1 MSNVKR
7 LLILGIAAGLAFSVV
22 GNTAAGFNLGKV
34 LNKVG
39 VSTTE
44 SSEEPLYEGEPAD
57 GTRENGM
64 VYNAEVHGWYDEKTG
79 ALLSRNDAEAR
90 RMPAPPGPTTAKCD
104 LIYGI
109 VKAGRE
115 DLEVRLENNLL
126 ILKTRGSLW
135 DGGTGEKGEISIILP
150 EECKKGVVYK
160 PKADHYFT
168 FDKPNRDGPVTL
180 VRHEGYVIGF
190 DTVSYTHLT
199 LPTN

>member
-7 LLILGIAAGLAFSVV
+7 LLILGIAAELAFSVV

-190 DTVSYTHLT
+190 DTER
-199 LPTN
+199 

>member
-22 GNTAAGFNLGKV
+22 GNTPAGFNLGKV

-190 DTVSYTHLT
+190 DTER
-199 LPTN
+199 

>member
-150 EECKKGVVYK
+150 EVCKKGVVYK

-190 DTVSYTHLT
+190 DTER
-199 LPTN
+199 

>member
-7 LLILGIAAGLAFSVV
+7 LLILGIAAGLAFSVM

-115 DLEVRLENNLL
+115 DLEVRLENKLL

-190 DTVSYTHLT
+190 DTER
-199 LPTN
+199 

>member
-7 LLILGIAAGLAFSVV
+7 LLILGIAAGLAFSVM

-150 EECKKGVVYK
+150 EECKQGVVYK

-190 DTVSYTHLT
+190 DTER
-199 LPTN
+199 

>member
-7 LLILGIAAGLAFSVV
+7 LLILGIVAGLAFSVV

-180 VRHEGYVIGF
+180 VRHEGYDIGF
-190 DTVSYTHLT
+190 DTER
-199 LPTN
+199 

>member
-7 LLILGIAAGLAFSVV
+7 LLILGIAAGLAFSIV

-135 DGGTGEKGEISIILP
+135 NGGTGEKGEISIILP

-190 DTVSYTHLT
+190 DTER
-199 LPTN
+199 

>member
-7 LLILGIAAGLAFSVV
+7 LLILGIAAGLAFSVM

-44 SSEEPLYEGEPAD
+44 SSEEPLYEGEPAE

-190 DTVSYTHLT
+190 DTER
-199 LPTN
+199 

>member
-44 SSEEPLYEGEPAD
+44 SSDEPLYEGEPAD

-190 DTVSYTHLT
+190 DTER
-199 LPTN
+199 

>member
-7 LLILGIAAGLAFSVV
+7 LLILGIAAGLAFSVM

-90 RMPAPPGPTTAKCD
+90 RMPAPPEPTTAKCD

-190 DTVSYTHLT
+190 DTER
-199 LPTN
+199 

>member
-7 LLILGIAAGLAFSVV
+7 LLILGIAAGLAFSVM

-109 VKAGRE
+109 VKAGRG

-190 DTVSYTHLT
+190 DTER
-199 LPTN
+199 

>member
-190 DTVSYTHLT
+190 GTER
-199 LPTN
+199 

>member
-7 LLILGIAAGLAFSVV
+7 LLILGIAAGLAFSVM

-126 ILKTRGSLW
+126 ILKNRGSLW

-190 DTVSYTHLT
+190 DTER
-199 LPTN
+199 

>member
-7 LLILGIAAGLAFSVV
+7 LLILGIAAGLAFSVM

-160 PKADHYFT
+160 PKADNYFT

-190 DTVSYTHLT
+190 DTER
-199 LPTN
+199 

>member
-90 RMPAPPGPTTAKCD
+90 RIPAPPGPTTAKCD

-190 DTVSYTHLT
+190 DTER
-199 LPTN
+199 

>member
-90 RMPAPPGPTTAKCD
+90 RMPAPPGPTTGKCD

-190 DTVSYTHLT
+190 DTER
-199 LPTN
+199 

>member
-7 LLILGIAAGLAFSVV
+7 LLILGIAAGLAFSVM

-79 ALLSRNDAEAR
+79 ALLSRNDAE
-90 RMPAPPGPTTAKCD
+90 
-104 LIYGI
+104 
-109 VKAGRE
+109 AGRE

-190 DTVSYTHLT
+190 DTER
-199 LPTN
+199 

>member
-44 SSEEPLYEGEPAD
+44 SSKEPLYEGEPAD

-190 DTVSYTHLT
+190 DTER
-199 LPTN
+199 

>member
-7 LLILGIAAGLAFSVV
+7 LLILGIAAGLAFSVM

-44 SSEEPLYEGEPAD
+44 SSEEPLYEGEPAN

-190 DTVSYTHLT
+190 DTER
-199 LPTN
+199 

>member
-1 MSNVKR
+1 MSSVKR

-190 DTVSYTHLT
+190 DTER
-199 LPTN
+199 

>member
-7 LLILGIAAGLAFSVV
+7 LLILGIAAGLAFSVM

-109 VKAGRE
+109 VKAERE

-190 DTVSYTHLT
+190 DTER
-199 LPTN
+199 

>member
-7 LLILGIAAGLAFSVV
+7 LLILGIAAGLAFSIV

-190 DTVSYTHLT
+190 DTER
-199 LPTN
+199 

>member
-7 LLILGIAAGLAFSVV
+7 LLILGIAAGLAFSVM

-150 EECKKGVVYK
+150 GECKKGVVYK

-190 DTVSYTHLT
+190 DTER
-199 LPTN
+199 

>member
-7 LLILGIAAGLAFSVV
+7 LLILGIAAGLAFSVM

-64 VYNAEVHGWYDEKTG
+64 VYNAEVHGWYDEKIG

-190 DTVSYTHLT
+190 DTER
-199 LPTN
+199 

>member
-7 LLILGIAAGLAFSVV
+7 LLILGIAAGLAFSVM

-44 SSEEPLYEGEPAD
+44 FSEEPLYEGEPAD

-190 DTVSYTHLT
+190 DTER
-199 LPTN
+199 

>member
-126 ILKTRGSLW
+126 ILKNRGSLW

-190 DTVSYTHLT
+190 DTER
-199 LPTN
+199 

>member
-135 DGGTGEKGEISIILP
+135 DGGTGEKGVISIILP

-190 DTVSYTHLT
+190 DTER
-199 LPTN
+199 

>member
-7 LLILGIAAGLAFSVV
+7 LLILGIAAGLAFSVM

-79 ALLSRNDAEAR
+79 ALLSKNDAEAR

-190 DTVSYTHLT
+190 DTER
-199 LPTN
+199 

>member
-7 LLILGIAAGLAFSVV
+7 LLILGIAAGLAFSVM

-90 RMPAPPGPTTAKCD
+90 RMPEPPGPTTAKCD

-190 DTVSYTHLT
+190 DTER
-199 LPTN
+199 

>member
-7 LLILGIAAGLAFSVV
+7 LLILGIAAGLAFSVM

-90 RMPAPPGPTTAKCD
+90 RRPAPPGPTTAKCD

-190 DTVSYTHLT
+190 DTER
-199 LPTN
+199 

>member
-1 MSNVKR
+1 MGGVYRSNVKR

-190 DTVSYTHLT
+190 DTER
-199 LPTN
+199 

>member
-1 MSNVKR
+1 MFNVRR

-104 LIYGI
+104 LVYGI

-190 DTVSYTHLT
+190 DTER
-199 LPTN
+199 

>member
-7 LLILGIAAGLAFSVV
+7 LLILGIAAGLAFSVM

-44 SSEEPLYEGEPAD
+44 SSEEPLYEGEPAA

-190 DTVSYTHLT
+190 DTER
-199 LPTN
+199 

>member
-1 MSNVKR
+1 MSNVRR

-150 EECKKGVVYK
+150 EECKKGVVYN

-190 DTVSYTHLT
+190 DTER
-199 LPTN
+199 

>member
-1 MSNVKR
+1 MSNVRK
-7 LLILGIAAGLAFSVV
+7 LLILGIAAGLAFSVI

-190 DTVSYTHLT
+190 DTER
-199 LPTN
+199 

>member
-7 LLILGIAAGLAFSVV
+7 LLMLGIAAGLAFSVM

-190 DTVSYTHLT
+190 DTER
-199 LPTN
+199 

>member
-190 DTVSYTHLT
+190 DTERLN
-199 LPTN
+199 LLRIFC

>member
-150 EECKKGVVYK
+150 EECKKGIVYK

-190 DTVSYTHLT
+190 DTER
-199 LPTN
+199 

>member
-109 VKAGRE
+109 VKAGQE

-190 DTVSYTHLT
+190 DTER
-199 LPTN
+199 

>member
-160 PKADHYFT
+160 P
-168 FDKPNRDGPVTL
+168 NRDGPVTL

-190 DTVSYTHLT
+190 DTER
-199 LPTN
+199 